1 MHEAEAYPGMSRRGE
16 VHFFEGEGSPGD
28 REYAF
33 LLLKYE
39 YYTLI

>member
-1 MHEAEAYPGMSRRGE
+1 MYEAGAYPGMSRRGGGA
-16 VHFFEGEGSPGD
+16 FFDGEGSPVD

-33 LLLKYE
+33 LFLKYE